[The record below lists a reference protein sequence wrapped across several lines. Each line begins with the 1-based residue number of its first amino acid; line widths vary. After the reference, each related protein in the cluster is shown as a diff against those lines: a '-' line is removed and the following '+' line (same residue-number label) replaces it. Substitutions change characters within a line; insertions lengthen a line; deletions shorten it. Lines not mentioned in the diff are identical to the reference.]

1 MHPLSCHLL
10 PTDSLQRCNM
20 IQKRLPRLH
29 NGFVYKAVMTAMML
43 CSLGQAQAQDSLRV
57 GVAEEDITPPV
68 GFPMAGYFHE
78 RLADGQLDPLKA
90 KAIVFQGQGQQ
101 AALVICDLTGVSV
114 DLAQEIRKLA
124 AEKSGIP
131 AANIVVAATH
141 SHTAPDYYKS
151 LVNHLN
157 GDNSNAMR
165 SGYVK
170 KLIQAS
176 ATAIEKAA
184 RTSGT
189 ASLSTGVADQKTP
202 VAFNRRFV
210 LKNGSVQTWLSL
222 KHPDVVRIAGPI
234 DPQIGLLLVKD
245 ANQKP
250 IGLLSNFALHLDT
263 VGGLKWSGDYPYF
276 VETAVRQALGPQ
288 TVSLFGTGCCGDIN
302 HSNSDGVSPR
312 NKTDVIGQAIGESI
326 KAGLPQLTTL
336 KDAKL
341 AVKSQVVRLP
351 LQEFSKEQVAD
362 AAAVMADVSAGKPVE
377 FLKHVQAHKT
387 LMANQL
393 RHKNADN
400 NGARL
405 ATRAWAGVGDS
416 LPVEVHAICLGDDT
430 AIITLPGEVFVNLGL
445 AIKQNSPFRN
455 TIIIELANAVET
467 CYIPTRAAYAG
478 GSYEVTNSTVK
489 PGSGEMLVEAAL
501 KLLREARAEQVKSDK

>member
-1 MHPLSCHLL
+1 MNRCPMTCSTLAIFRKHLIL
-10 PTDSLQRCNM
+10 NFVMAVAL
-20 IQKRLPRLH
+20 IGGPRP
-29 NGFVYKAVMTAMML
+29 
-43 CSLGQAQAQDSLRV
+43 AQAQEPIKV
-57 GVAEEDITPPV
+57 GVAEVDITPPV

-90 KAIVFQGQGQQ
+90 KAIVFKGNGQQ
-101 AALVICDLTGVSV
+101 AAIVICDLTGVSV
-114 DLAQEIRKLA
+114 DLAQEIRNRA
-124 AEKSGIP
+124 AARTGIP
-131 AANIVVAATH
+131 ASDIVVSATH

-151 LVNHLN
+151 LVNVLN
-157 GDNSNAMR
+157 GDTSNAMR
-165 SGYVK
+165 SGYVQ

-176 ATAIEKAA
+176 AEAIEKAA
-184 RTSGT
+184 SSAGT
-189 ASLSTGVADQKTP
+189 ATVYTGVAEQKTP

-210 LKNGSVQTWLSL
+210 LKDGSVQTWLNL

-234 DPQIGLLLVKD
+234 DPQIGLMLVKD
-245 ANQKP
+245 ASQKP

-288 TVSLFGTGCCGDIN
+288 VVSLFGTGCCGDIN

-326 KAGLPQLTTL
+326 KAGLPGLTEL
-336 KDAKL
+336 KSARL
-341 AVKSQVVRLP
+341 AVKSQVVPLP
-351 LQEFSKEQVAD
+351 LQEFSAKNVAD
-362 AAAVMADVSAGKPVE
+362 SQKVMADVAAGKPVE

-393 RHKNADN
+393 RHKNADDK
-400 NGARL
+400 GARL
-405 ATRAWAGVGDS
+405 ATRAWAGVGET
-416 LPVEVHAICLGDDT
+416 LPVEVHTICLGDDL
-430 AIITLPGEVFVNLGL
+430 AIVTLPGEVFVNLGL
-445 AIKQNSPFRN
+445 AIKQNSPFKN

-501 KLLREARAEQVKSDK
+501 KLLREARAEQLKPAK

>member
-1 MHPLSCHLL
+1 
-10 PTDSLQRCNM
+10 
-20 IQKRLPRLH
+20 
-29 NGFVYKAVMTAMML
+29 
-43 CSLGQAQAQDSLRV
+43 
-57 GVAEEDITPPV
+57 
-68 GFPMAGYFHE
+68 
-78 RLADGQLDPLKA
+78 
-90 KAIVFQGQGQQ
+90 
-101 AALVICDLTGVSV
+101 
-114 DLAQEIRKLA
+114 
-124 AEKSGIP
+124 
-131 AANIVVAATH
+131 
-141 SHTAPDYYKS
+141 
-151 LVNHLN
+151 
-157 GDNSNAMR
+157 
-165 SGYVK
+165 
-170 KLIQAS
+170 
-176 ATAIEKAA
+176 
-184 RTSGT
+184 
-189 ASLSTGVADQKTP
+189 
-202 VAFNRRFV
+202 V

-263 VGGLKWSGDYPYF
+263 VGGLKWSGDYPHF

-312 NKTDVIGQAIGESI
+312 NKTNVIGQAIGESI
-326 KAGLPQLTTL
+326 KAGLPQLTLL
-336 KDAKL
+336 KDTKL

-393 RHKNADN
+393 RYKNADN

-445 AIKQNSPFRN
+445 AIKQNSPFKN

>member
-1 MHPLSCHLL
+1 
-10 PTDSLQRCNM
+10 M
-20 IQKRLPRLH
+20 IDILRTIDCKRRMARLYMAT
-29 NGFVYKAVMTAMML
+29 FVL
-43 CSLGQAQAQDSLRV
+43 CCMSQVQAQEALKV
-57 GVAEEDITPPV
+57 GVAEVDITPPV

-90 KAIVFQGQGQQ
+90 KAIVFQGDGQL

-124 AEKSGIP
+124 ASKSGIP
-131 AANIVVAATH
+131 ASNIIVAATH

-151 LVNHLN
+151 LVNYLN
-157 GDNSNAMR
+157 GDQSNAMR

-170 KLIQAS
+170 KLIEAS

-184 RTSGT
+184 KSAGS
-189 ASLSTGVADQKTP
+189 AQIFTGAAEQKTP

-210 LKNGSVQTWLSL
+210 LKDGSVQTWLNL

-245 ANQKP
+245 AQQKP

-288 TVSLFGTGCCGDIN
+288 VVSLFGTGCCGDIN

-326 KAGLPQLTTL
+326 KADLPGLTEL
-336 KDAKL
+336 KSARL
-341 AVKSQVVRLP
+341 AVKSQVVPLP
-351 LQEFSKEQVAD
+351 LQEFTKQNVAD
-362 AAAVMADVSAGKPVE
+362 AQAVMADVTAGKPVE

-393 RHKNADN
+393 RHKNADDK
-400 NGARL
+400 GARL
-405 ATRAWAGVGDS
+405 ATRAWAGVGET
-416 LPVEVHAICLGDDT
+416 LPVEVHTICLGDDL
-430 AIITLPGEVFVNLGL
+430 AIVTLPGEVFVNLGL
-445 AIKQNSPFRN
+445 AIKQNSPFKN

-501 KLLREARAEQVKSDK
+501 KLLREARAEQVKASK

>member
-1 MHPLSCHLL
+1 MTPNWLAKSRNHLPYIVVMAITL
-10 PTDSLQRCNM
+10 ILGPSL
-20 IQKRLPRLH
+20 
-29 NGFVYKAVMTAMML
+29 
-43 CSLGQAQAQDSLRV
+43 AQAQEPLKL
-57 GVAEEDITPPV
+57 GVAEVDITPPV

-90 KAIVFQGQGQQ
+90 KAIVFKGNGQQ
-101 AALVICDLTGVSV
+101 AALVVCDLTGVSV

-124 AEKSGIP
+124 ATKTGIP
-131 AANIVVAATH
+131 ASHIVVSATH

-151 LVNHLN
+151 LVNYLS
-157 GDNSNAMR
+157 GDTSNAMR
-165 SGYVK
+165 SRYVQ

-176 ATAIEKAA
+176 AEAIEKADLSA
-184 RTSGT
+184 GT
-189 ASLSTGVADQKTP
+189 ASVYTGSAEQKTP

-210 LKNGSVQTWLSL
+210 LKNGSVQTWLNL

-234 DPQIGLLLVKD
+234 DPQIGLMLVKD

-288 TVSLFGTGCCGDIN
+288 VVSLFGTGCCGDIN

-312 NKTDVIGQAIGESI
+312 NKTDVIGQAIGETI
-326 KAGLPQLTTL
+326 KAALPGLTQL
-336 KDAKL
+336 KDARL
-341 AVKSQVVRLP
+341 AVKRQVVPLP
-351 LQEFSKEQVAD
+351 LQQFSAQNVAD
-362 AAAVMADVSAGKPVE
+362 SQAVMADVEAGKPVE

-393 RHKNADN
+393 RHKNADDK
-400 NGARL
+400 GARL
-405 ATRAWAGVGDS
+405 ATRAWAGVGES
-416 LPVEVHAICLGDDT
+416 LPVEVHTICLGDDL
-430 AIITLPGEVFVNLGL
+430 AIVTLPGEVFVNLGL
-445 AIKQNSPFRN
+445 AIKQNSPFKN

-489 PGSGEMLVEAAL
+489 PGSGEILVEAAL
-501 KLLREARAEQVKSDK
+501 TLLREARAEQLKPAK